1 MDLDDLDI
9 FDRYST
15 GTFALI
21 SGMAIIGIVTY
32 FLYVILPLLDGQQM
46 VFFFSVLAFVFGI
59 FIPLFFFMEDLGGS
73 SDILGKFLAGIVV
86 AAIVWISYHNY
97 NTEGLD
103 GTGLSL
109 YIVLP
114 SIFTFFTS
122 LTLVKGVVISL
133 IEEGGF
139 GGGGWEGIEE
149 DYEEEEEDDYEVDDL
164 DDELEPEP
172 SPKRKQ
178 RNEEELYP
186 EERDTDW

>member
-32 FLYVILPLLDGQQM
+32 FLYVILPLLDGRQM

-59 FIPLFFFMEDLGGS
+59 FIPMFFFMEDLGGS
-73 SDILGKFLAGIVV
+73 SDILGKFLAGTVV
-86 AAIVWISYHNY
+86 AAIIWISYHNY

-103 GTGLSL
+103 GLELGL

-114 SIFTFFTS
+114 AVFTFWTS
-122 LTLVKGVVISL
+122 LTLVKGVVIPL
-133 IEEGGF
+133 LEEGGF
-139 GGGGWEGIEE
+139 GGGGWEGVEE
-149 DYEEEEEDDYEVDDL
+149 DYEEEEDYDYDVEDDDL
-164 DDELEPEP
+164 ELEPE
-172 SPKRKQ
+172 SPEQ
-178 RNEEELYP
+178 RREKDEELFP
-186 EERDTDW
+186 EERDTSW